1 MTAERP
7 ITPSLDLAPALD
19 AVLRRVRLRARRRI
33 AWLRQVW
40 QQNSPDTSPAGTFHS
55 EVDTYLTHADSPAA
69 EANWLADE
77 PALYPWNDDL
87 AHLEAELLDD
97 STSRLAQLGQT
108 FGLSPAEA
116 DVVQACVAQCIDP
129 NLGRVY
135 AYLHDH
141 TARGYVTEALVARL
155 FGHGYCLPVG
165 PESPLYTWGLVVATE
180 GRGGEPTRLDLDP
193 FVRNWLLGISDAD
206 EALLGLVQP
215 QRTQPALPGWP
226 VEEEVAW
233 VRNAQ
238 KISFQNAVRMFVAGP
253 VGSGRRTFA
262 AGVADLLGYPLLTV
276 DADQIPDAAWAQ
288 TFMRV
293 QRLARLTG
301 SAVAWVGS
309 AAQVRRWPAL
319 PGGPLQVLVGEVDEF
334 ALPAPGWHDHRI
346 ELPAP
351 TMAERRQLWRAWV
364 PQSTDW
370 PAEEVATLLRYPWT
384 IGQMVVVGERAV
396 QTPAEATEAL
406 REAARRRLGSL
417 AQPLTSAFTTHDLVL
432 PPWLERS
439 LADFRFE
446 AEERATLWEEPAA
459 QRLFPQGKGLLA
471 LFTGP
476 PGTGKTMAAQV
487 IANHLHLDLFRIDLS
502 AIVSKYVGETSK
514 NIERILSRARQMNV
528 VLLFDE
534 ADAMFSKRT
543 DVKDAHDR
551 FANTDTNYLL
561 QAIEQYPGVAILT
574 SNKKANIDAG
584 FMRRLRYVLDF
595 PKPDADQRTCL
606 WQRLL
611 TELAGEA
618 TAKALRPDLTRL
630 ATLLDLTGAQIK
642 LAILSAL
649 FMARHDQTDLT
660 TAHLLRGL
668 ERELMKEGRGL
679 GRQVY
684 EGLR

>member
-1 MTAERP
+1 MTTETYIP
-7 ITPSLDLAPALD
+7 PTDLDPVLD
-19 AVLRRVRLRARRRI
+19 VVLQRVRWRARRRI
-33 AWLRQVW
+33 AWLRKVW
-40 QQNSPDTSPAGTFHS
+40 QQNGATDEATTSYHS
-55 EVDTYLTHADSPAA
+55 EVDTYLIHTDSPLA

-77 PALYPWNDDL
+77 PALQVWNRTL
-87 AHLEAELLDD
+87 ADLEATLLDD
-97 STSRLAQLGQT
+97 TTSRLALLVQT
-108 FGLSPAEA
+108 LDLNRVEA
-116 DVVQACVAQCIDP
+116 DVVQACLALSIDP

-141 TARGYVTEALVARL
+141 TARSYVTESLVARL

-165 PESPLYTWGLVVATE
+165 PESPLYTWGLVVATD
-180 GRGGEPTRLDLDP
+180 GRNGDPTRLDLDP
-193 FVRNWLLGISDAD
+193 FVRNWLLSISDTD

-215 QRTQPALPGWP
+215 QSIQPPLPGWP
-226 VEEEVAW
+226 VETETEW
-233 VRNAQ
+233 VRNLL
-238 KISFQNAVRMFVAGP
+238 KTGHSSGVRLFVAGST
-253 VGSGRRTFA
+253 GSGRRTFA
-262 AGVADLLGYPLLTV
+262 AGVAHALGYPLFVV
-276 DADQIPDAAWAQ
+276 DADQISDVAWSP

-293 QRLARLTG
+293 QRLARLAG
-301 SAVAWVGS
+301 SAVAWTGRAAHERRWPQVGS
-309 AAQVRRWPAL
+309 A
-319 PGGPLQVLVGEVDEF
+319 LQVLVGEVDEF
-334 ALPAPGWHDHRI
+334 ATPAPGWLDHRI
-346 ELPAP
+346 ELPLL
-351 TMAERRQLWRAWV
+351 TLAERRRLWHKWV
-364 PQSTDW
+364 PQSERW
-370 PAEEVATLLRYPWT
+370 PADDVAMLMRYQWT
-384 IGQMVVVGERAV
+384 VGQVVAVGNRGV
-396 QTPAEATEAL
+396 QTPAEATKAL
-406 REAARRRLGSL
+406 RDAARRRLGSL
-417 AQPLTSAFTTHDLVL
+417 AQPITSAFINDDLVV

-446 AEERATLWEEPAA
+446 ARERTMLWEEPAA

-487 IANHLHLDLFRIDLS
+487 IANHLQLDLFRIDLS
-502 AIVSKYVGETSK
+502 AIVSKYVGETSQ

-534 ADAMFSKRT
+534 ADAMFGKRT

-595 PKPDADQRTCL
+595 PKPDADQRTQL

-611 TELAGEA
+611 TELAGKT
-618 TAKALRPDLTRL
+618 TAKALRPDLLRL
-630 ATLLDLTGAQIK
+630 AHLLDLTGAQIK

-649 FMARHDQTDLT
+649 FMARQDKTALT

-684 EGLR
+684 ETLK